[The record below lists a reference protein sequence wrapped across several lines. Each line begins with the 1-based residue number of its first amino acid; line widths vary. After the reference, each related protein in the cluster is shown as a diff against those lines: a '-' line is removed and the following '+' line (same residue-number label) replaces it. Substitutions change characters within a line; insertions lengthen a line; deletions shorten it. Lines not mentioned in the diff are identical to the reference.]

1 MAGGSGGL
9 IDSNRQAWQVAA
21 ELQTQNGT
29 GGNGTAC
36 SASVMN
42 QPPWTPP
49 ADANTAQK

>member
-36 SASVMN
+36 FDESATLDSSG
-42 QPPWTPP
+42 
-49 ADANTAQK
+49 